1 MTIYEKNSKAF
12 AKTFPGWLEEVEQYS
27 EKRDEE
33 LSIVTEDA
41 YDGSKIFRINME
53 GRALYLNGKY
63 EPQKAAEKWAD
74 GFSRISSASVF
85 VFIGM
90 GSGIY
95 VKELLKKC
103 KKKVT
108 VIIYEPSVNIFL
120 KALET
125 TDFSYEIQ
133 NFKMIFLI
141 EEYNSNL
148 FEYTI
153 SQFMTYDRLSF
164 FSFFVH
170 PNYAELFPQ
179 SVLKCSKYANQLVES
194 REVNKNTIIRYM
206 GTFADNVLRNMRY
219 LPFHCKARQLGG
231 VIPTDIP
238 AFIISAGPSL
248 NKNILELK
256 KAKNKAFFIAVDT
269 AIKPL
274 LNNGIIPDVF
284 VIVDGLK
291 PVSLIQVDGVSDV
304 PLVTPFVAAESVL
317 EYHKGKKFFF
327 NDGSVIPEHIYQ
339 MCDMPFEWVESGGS
353 VANNAFSLAVLI
365 GFKTIIFVGQ
375 DLALTG
381 NKTHADGTFEDKMK
395 EQKFDTNSPGFFEV
409 ESVDGGKVITRADF
423 NMYRLWFENIIE
435 LRGLDNVIDATEG
448 GALIHGT
455 KVMTLSEAI
464 EKECHKEV
472 DIKKIIGGIKS
483 CFDEE
488 KREKAITYLC
498 ELPEKLENLE
508 FEIRRAKK
516 EYRKI
521 EKLCRQKNF
530 KERDYIK
537 KCKHVNRLVEDIEQ
551 KPESRLI
558 VESLR
563 GMDFAIRS
571 VVMDTEDDVRK
582 EGIEVACYGQF
593 MLTNMEQCAKV
604 VQKCAST
611 VMQELKEHPEKFR
624 DVSDSEENM
633 ENESD

>member
-1 MTIYEKNSKAF
+1 MTIYEKNSKTF
-12 AKTFPGWLEEVEQYS
+12 AKNFPGWLEEVEQYC
-27 EKRDEE
+27 EKREEE
-33 LSIVTEDA
+33 LSIVVEDA
-41 YDGSKIFRINME
+41 YDGSRIFRIEKE

-63 EPQKAAEKWAD
+63 EPQKAVEKWAG
-74 GFSRISSASVF
+74 GFSKISSASVY
-85 VFIGM
+85 VFIGI

-95 VKELLKKC
+95 VKELLKHC

-108 VIIYEPSVNIFL
+108 VIIYEPSVHIFM
-120 KALET
+120 KALQT
-125 TDFSYEIQ
+125 MDFSYEIQ

-141 EEYNSNL
+141 EEYNSDL
-148 FEYTI
+148 FEYTL

-170 PNYAELFPQ
+170 PNYAELFPK
-179 SVLKCSKYANQLVES
+179 SVLKCSKYANQLAAS
-194 REVNKNTIIRYM
+194 REVHKNTVIRYM
-206 GTFADNVLRNMRY
+206 GTFANNVLRNMRY

-238 AFIISAGPSL
+238 AIIISAGPSL

-317 EYHKGKKFFF
+317 EYHKGRKFFF
-327 NDGSVIPEHIYQ
+327 NDGSVIPEFIYG
-339 MCDMPFEWVESGGS
+339 MCGMPFEWVESGGS

-375 DLALTG
+375 DLALTE

-395 EQKFDTNSPGFFEV
+395 EEKFDTNLPCFFEV
-409 ESVDGGKVITRADF
+409 ESVDGGKVITRSDF
-423 NMYRLWFENIIE
+423 DLYRLWFEEIIKS
-435 LRGLDNVIDATEG
+435 RKLDNVIDATEG

-464 EKECHKEV
+464 AKECHKEV
-472 DIKKIIGGIKS
+472 DIKKIITGIKS
-483 CFDEE
+483 CFDQEQQE
-488 KREKAITYLC
+488 KVIAYLC
-498 ELPEKLENLE
+498 ELPKKLENLKL
-508 FEIRRAKK
+508 EIRRAKK
-516 EYRKI
+516 EYKKI

-537 KCKHVNRLVEDIEQ
+537 NCKHVNRLVEDIER
-551 KPESRLI
+551 KPESQLI

-563 GMDFAIRS
+563 RVDFALRS
-571 VVMDTEDDVRK
+571 VVMDTEDDVQK
-582 EGIEVACYGQF
+582 EGLEVACYGQF

-604 VQKCAST
+604 VQKCAET
-611 VMQELKEHPEKFR
+611 VMQELKDHPEKFH

-633 ENESD
+633 ENEPD